1 MSNRSFVICDKE
13 EAYATAFANY
23 LTKIRTF
30 PFQVKVCSDLRQ
42 VQEMLEKQPIYLLLI
57 HESYQ
62 GRELDDLDVKRQ
74 ILLVERERESEK
86 EGVIY
91 LYKYQAG
98 DVLVATVLEACRG
111 ESGFFISP
119 ERGMVQGN
127 AKEVIGIFSPVHRCG
142 KTRYALKLGKEL
154 AVSGK
159 VLYLG
164 MECYGGLKGY
174 FIEGT
179 PSVAD
184 ALYYARQENQ
194 NLGTFLSGMVESM
207 EGLDYL
213 PPAKMSEDMRSI
225 TSKDWIQLIQQIIVS
240 GNYETVILDIDDGIP
255 GVYDILRNCTQVH
268 LLYIQEKVALGKVSQ
283 FERELQVMG
292 YDDVK
297 SKLIKKEQSL

>member
-1 MSNRSFVICDKE
+1 MSNRSLVICDKE

-42 VQEMLEKQPIYLLLI
+42 VHEILEKQQIYMLLI

-62 GRELDDLDVKRQ
+62 GKELNDLNVKKR
-74 ILLVERERESEK
+74 ILLVERERKPEK
-86 EGVIY
+86 EGVKY

-98 DVLVATVLEACRG
+98 DALAAAVLEGCRG
-111 ESGFFISP
+111 EGEFFVP
-119 ERGMVQGN
+119 PGDGALQGK

-154 AVSGK
+154 SVSGK

-174 FIEGT
+174 FPEGSM
-179 PSVAD
+179 SVAD
-184 ALYYARQENQ
+184 AIYYARQENQ
-194 NLGTFLSGMVESM
+194 NLGTLLSGVVECM

-213 PPAKMSEDMRSI
+213 PPTMMSEDMRRI
-225 TSKDWIQLIQQIIVS
+225 TSSDWIELIRQIVGS
-240 GNYETVILDIDDGIP
+240 GNYDIVILDIDDGIP

-268 LLYIQEKVALGKVSQ
+268 LLYLREKVALGKVRQ
-283 FERELQVMG
+283 FEQELQVMG

-297 SKLIKKEQSL
+297 NKLIKKEQSS